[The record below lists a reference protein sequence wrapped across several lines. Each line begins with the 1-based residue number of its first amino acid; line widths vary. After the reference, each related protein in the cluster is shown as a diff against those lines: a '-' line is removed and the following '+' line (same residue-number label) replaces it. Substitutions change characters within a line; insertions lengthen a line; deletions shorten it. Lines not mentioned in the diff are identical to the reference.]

1 MEYSLNLL
9 NKCKSQ
15 TMKIKLILNL
25 LQIIQLNPQTEI
37 GFKFLIQLK
46 FPFVC
51 DLAPYECKKYCYLL
65 MNIF

>member
-25 LQIIQLNPQTEI
+25 LQIIQINPQTEI
-37 GFKFLIQLK
+37 GFKFLI
-46 FPFVC
+46 
-51 DLAPYECKKYCYLL
+51 
-65 MNIF
+65 